1 MPLIEDE
8 IISILQK
15 SNDEWR
21 QFQSEYLKDHSR
33 IDISQWIISDKD
45 MNGYHFINC
54 DFRGAILSYVNFDS
68 STFTN
73 CRMFGCSLKLL
84 SLVRVKIE
92 NIILE
97 DVHIEK
103 CTFRQSSLAGVELT
117 RVTGNELTV
126 ADSQIKNL
134 DCMELSFENSRLK
147 RVVEKNIQRKRN
159 TLQNIQVENI
169 LCDGLKI
176 SDCRLNRCS
185 CGKVEAKKMHIQGG
199 QIDECQIADL
209 QANDSEI
216 SGVDIHNFQIENGN
230 FINGLFIKINLKE
243 IGIAKIGLMQ
253 TAIVDCE
260 WPAQTYQISWCGKYI
275 PSKYLL
281 RQPVE
286 DIIGISPKLRKEIQR
301 AQLVDETHRSCKNV
315 FTKMWLWFWGITTE
329 YGRSLTRLTFLY
341 VIMLIIMILLFIVYF
356 PREALSNSLWECFRE
371 GSLHVIFNFIGV
383 FMDSATVFSI
393 CLEQRIILVIDRIF
407 GIIFLGLWT
416 GIAANKIG
424 SIN

>member
-8 IISILQK
+8 IISVLQK
-15 SNDEWR
+15 SNNEWR

-33 IDISQWIISDKD
+33 IDISQWIISNKD

-73 CRMFGCSLKLL
+73 CRMFGCSLELL

-97 DVHIEK
+97 DVYIEK
-103 CTFRQSSLAGVELT
+103 CTFRQSSLARVELT
-117 RVTGNELTV
+117 RVTGNELTL
-126 ADSQIKNL
+126 ADSYVKNL
-134 DCMELSFENSRLK
+134 DSMELSIKNSRLK
-147 RVVEKNIQRKRN
+147 RVVEKNIQKKRN
-159 TLQNIQVENI
+159 TLQNIQVEDI
-169 LCDGLKI
+169 LCDGLEI

-185 CGKVEAKKMHIQGG
+185 CDKVEATNMHIYGG
-199 QIDECQIADL
+199 EIDECQITDL
-209 QANDSEI
+209 QANGSKI
-216 SGVDIHNFQIENGN
+216 SGVNIHNLQIEHGN

-243 IGIAKIGLMQ
+243 IGLEKIGLMQ
-253 TAIVDCE
+253 TAVVDCE
-260 WPAQTYQISWCGKYI
+260 WPTQTYQISWWGKYI

-286 DIIGISPKLRKEIQR
+286 DIIGISPKLRHEIQR
-301 AQLVDETHRSCKNV
+301 AQLVDETHKSCKSV
-315 FTKMWLWFWGITTE
+315 FTKMWLWFWGMTTE

-341 VIMLIIMILLFIVYF
+341 AIMLIIMTLLFISYSPSEV
-356 PREALSNSLWECFRE
+356 LSNSFLECFRE
-371 GSLHVIFNFIGV
+371 GCLYIIFNFIGIS
-383 FMDSATVFSI
+383 MDSAIVFSI
-393 CLEQRIILVIDRIF
+393 SLEQRIILVVDRIF